1 MVFRKVFIA
10 GDNSLNEAEDN
21 LADEWFLPQHK
32 LLFEVKTVDELVAK
46 GFRMQRKALA
56 SQREKWLVNYSKAIS
71 DLRHAERMMWACLAC
86 EIFKLLRT
94 SSMLL
99 LQSFKKKDC
108 PLQILS
114 IRWSTCLAAVDEENG
129 LGEIVLVG
137 SGLGIAMRAVRRS
150 LQPEKNQPQNQ

>member
-1 MVFRKVFIA
+1 M
-10 GDNSLNEAEDN
+10 
-21 LADEWFLPQHK
+21 
-32 LLFEVKTVDELVAK
+32 DELVAK

-129 LGEIVLVG
+129 LGEIVLVATHG
-137 SGLGIAMRAVRRS
+137 GHDTFKHGGHDTFKHGLDFLPLDLR
-150 LQPEKNQPQNQ
+150 